1 MIMHVNCIINKIYIL
16 QLDFSPT
23 SILSWEERVRA
34 WGPLCAYPPEVSR
47 SISRPLGASG
57 TGGGGVTGL
66 NTPPWESWPG
76 IPLQCLPSGEPGD
89 WGEVSRGG
97 A

>member
-1 MIMHVNCIINKIYIL
+1 MPIPQRSHVL
-16 QLDFSPT
+16 FHAHLELVEQ
-23 SILSWEERVRA
+23 
-34 WGPLCAYPPEVSR
+34 
-47 SISRPLGASG
+47 
-57 TGGGGVTGL
+57 GGGGVTGL